1 MFKSL
6 LDGTVSELSVTSVAV
21 CMGAALGLG
30 LVIALVYM
38 FSTKKYTKNF
48 IITLTLLPVL
58 VQIVILMTSGSFGTA
73 VAILGA
79 FSLIRFR
86 SVPATSLEITG
97 IFFAMAVGLTC
108 GIGQVLLGALIT
120 VVISFVFVIFN
131 KTHYGEKR
139 SGDKRLKVTVP
150 EDLDYED
157 IFSDVFEK
165 YADSVSLDQVK
176 TVNMGSLYQL
186 TYRISLKDDGMAKA
200 MIDEMRTRNGNLS
213 ISLGRVEDN
222 SPAEAL

>member
-131 KTHYGEKR
+131 KTPYGEKR

-157 IFSDVFEK
+157 IFSDIFEK
-165 YADSVSLDQVK
+165 YTGSVSLDQVK